1 MDDDVIRGATVLHDG
16 KITFPPPKPKIV
28 AIAKHDTKKIK
39 EKSAYLD
46 NLNTEFENYIVSSK
60 TNENIFEIQKKIFE
74 FL

>member
-1 MDDDVIRGATVLHDG
+1 MIERYSD
-16 KITFPPPKPKIV
+16 
-28 AIAKHDTKKIK
+28 KKIK
-39 EKSAYLD
+39 EKSTFLD

>member
-1 MDDDVIRGATVLHDG
+1 LGPK
-16 KITFPPPKPKIV
+16 KIDIEMIDSMKQIKQKI
-28 AIAKHDTKKIK
+28 IICYTKSDKKIK
-39 EKSAYLD
+39 EKSAFLD